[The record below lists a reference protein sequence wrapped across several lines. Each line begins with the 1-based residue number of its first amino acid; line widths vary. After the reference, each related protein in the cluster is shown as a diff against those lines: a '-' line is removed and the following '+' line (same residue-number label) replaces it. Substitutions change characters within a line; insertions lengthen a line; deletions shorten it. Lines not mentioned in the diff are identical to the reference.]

1 VRQEAKIFHE
11 RNHDANKIALLLA
24 NARLQ
29 GIPEGVGAHN
39 AWLEVVLNES
49 RNCQIRRLLGAVGSE
64 VLRLVRVDVG
74 GVRLGE
80 LSRGAVRHLTPG
92 EKAMLDV
99 SAQDSSSLRRVSNSK
114 A

>member
-1 VRQEAKIFHE
+1 MRQKAKIFHE

-39 AWLEVVLNES
+39 AWIEVVLNEG
-49 RNCQIRRLLGAVGSE
+49 RNRQIRRLLGGVGAE
-64 VLRLVRVDVG
+64 VLRLVRIDVG
-74 GVRLGE
+74 GVRLGD
-80 LSRGAVRHLTPG
+80 LPRGAVRHLTPA

-99 SAQDSSSLRRVSNSK
+99 PVQTASGRPRHSGVR
-114 A
+114 